1 MRQNWHLVS
10 VIAISFVG
18 SLIVPAAWGQDEI
31 KGTIMKRSGD
41 TLLVKTDAGNV
52 PVVLTAST
60 IHKGRH
66 GTLRRGRTNR

>member
-1 MRQNWHLVS
+1 MRRNWHLVS

-18 SLIVPAAWGQDEI
+18 LLIVPAAWGQDEI
-31 KGTIMKRSGD
+31 KGTIMKRTGD

-60 IHKGRH
+60 YTKDEH
-66 GTLRRGRTNR
+66 GTLRRGPTNG